1 MNQVRSRY
9 IKIAELNLFIK
20 IRRVNVF
27 RKKPS
32 KIHFFFQN
40 NQWLSND
47 IELKRDD
54 KGNGKKGGDIKK
66 EKSKSYIL
74 SLDNDVWG
82 NWSILNKTG
91 IKVLYALS
99 FNLWV

>member
-1 MNQVRSRY
+1 MLYVQED
-9 IKIAELNLFIK
+9 IP
-20 IRRVNVF
+20 VNVF

-40 NQWLSND
+40 NQWLSNV

-54 KGNGKKGGDIKK
+54 KGNGKKGGGIKK

-74 SLDNDVWG
+74 SSDNDVWG

-91 IKVLYALS
+91 IKVLMRCLLIYE
-99 FNLWV
+99 FKI